1 MFRDTLAD
9 SRNLSFRSSFEVAHG
24 CIMCHSLYVKANG
37 EMPCWDDVGESKI
50 LRHLDYEALQNGE
63 ERNLFYSPDLL
74 AIRKAFS
81 AGQEP
86 FPDLCRRCAARG
98 HGAVSEL
105 RPDVIEI
112 LHIEASYLCHLA
124 CPQCIPPK
132 SRRDLKDPPFN
143 MPAEVYKCLL
153 RTLFRDVVRQIRF
166 VHFEG
171 RGDPLMNPGLGEMIR
186 ATKELYPYAFTKVTT
201 HGNYPFRSWILES
214 GLDLLR
220 LSIDGAFPET
230 YSKYRVGGTLD
241 AALDL
246 MRNIS
251 DQRRRTGA
259 SLRME
264 WKYLLFEWNDSD
276 EEMLEA
282 ARLAD
287 EVDADLRFCL
297 THSPGRSNRIPDL
310 TTLGSVLTRLG
321 IDASPD
327 LTFQLKPDPS
337 NAYGD
342 AVVGEHC
349 EALLHRALRLLKSGD
364 TTGCSKHLNEALR
377 LDPRLDCGISGGRQD
392 GLSMHGLWLEAGKI
406 RHPSTASA
414 LANIAFELQEAATA
428 EVLFRRYLA
437 MAPTAPDREKV
448 DELLVGLIV
457 ENRLGRSTSEMSEAS
472 MSELLEAQKALLE
485 FDPGPALLMPART
498 GRAVFRRA
506 LPELAEAVR
515 SPRTLIHL
523 AYLRWFQGDP
533 LSAIRLSERFL
544 ELSPFT
550 EDHLQ
555 IKTANQNFRSFRWR
569 CRLLHLGRLLHPKAQ
584 RSAPSLVTDS

>member
-1 MFRDTLAD
+1 MKAD
-9 SRNLSFRSSFEVAHG
+9 CDFDFRSGFEEAHG

-37 EMPCWDDVGESKI
+37 EMPCWDDVGEGKI
-50 LRHLDYEALQNGE
+50 LRHLDYEALLNGE
-63 ERNLFYSPDLL
+63 EKDLFYSPDLL
-74 AIRKAFS
+74 AIRKAYS

-86 FPDLCRRCAARG
+86 FPELCLGCAARG
-98 HGAVSEL
+98 HGAVGEL

-132 SRRDLKDPPFN
+132 ARRTLKGPPYN
-143 MPAEVYKCLL
+143 IPAEVYECLL
-153 RTLFRDVVRQIRF
+153 RSLLRDGVEQIRF

-171 RGDPLMNPGLGEMIR
+171 RGDPLMNPGLGKMIR

-201 HGNYPFRSWILES
+201 HGNYPFRPWILDS

-230 YSKYRVGGTLD
+230 YSTYRVGGSLD

-246 MRNIS
+246 MRNIR
-251 DQRRRTGA
+251 DLRRSTGA

-310 TTLGSVLTRLG
+310 TTLGSQLTRLG

-349 EALLHRALRLLKSGD
+349 EALLHRALRLLRSGD
-364 TTGCSKHLNEALR
+364 TIGCSKHLNEALR
-377 LDPRLDCGISGGRQD
+377 LDPGVDWDISGD
-392 GLSMHGLWLEAGKI
+392 WEAGLSIDRLFLDAEKI

-414 LANIAFELQEAATA
+414 LANIAFDLQEAATA

-448 DELLVGLIV
+448 DELLVRLIV
-457 ENRLGRSTSEMSEAS
+457 ENRLGRSTSEMSEAA

-485 FDPGPALLMPART
+485 FDPGPALLVPART

-515 SPRTLIHL
+515 SPRTLVHL
-523 AYLRWFQGDP
+523 AHLRWFQGDP
-533 LSAIRLSERFL
+533 LSAIRLSERFV
-544 ELSPFT
+544 ELSHCT

-555 IKTANQNFRSFRWR
+555 IKKAVQNFRRFRWR
-569 CRLLHLGRLLHPKAQ
+569 CRLLYLGRLLHS
-584 RSAPSLVTDS
+584 RT